1 MRSLG
6 ARVLKFGTESQSQSY
21 APSDNQKKL

>member
-21 APSDNQKKL
+21 APWDNPKKL